1 MLSGK
6 KKLLNLYIMKREN
19 QIIQRKIRKGNFLS
33 LEEQLAIFEMED
45 PAKWLRIYLR
55 FYKIY
60 FAEIEKKI
68 VDLGDIK
75 LLSFYFREY
84 RPKLITVD
92 YLFESNNVSAL
103 DVYLRHNLLTKE
115 YQIKLI
121 KLNNLQLLKTYF
133 DNWYLEPAAQEYLLK
148 NSSQKIMRAYI
159 TSHAFTAPL
168 EVVFVEKNITPLL
181 QYYVKKHYLHQKA
194 RILMLNTADASVLRS
209 HIRIWGPH
217 EPEKK

>member
-33 LEEQLAIFEMED
+33 LEEQLAIFEMEN

-68 VDLGDIK
+68 VDLGDVK

-84 RPKLITVD
+84 RPKLITVE

-159 TSHAFTAPL
+159 AGHAFTAPL

-194 RILMLNTADASVLRS
+194 RILMLNTADASVVRS